1 MTTLVRK
8 DGGFTLL
15 EAVAVLLLLSLVV
28 AGVLPLL
35 TTGEQSYDEARRRQ
49 EMLRNARVALDR
61 IVRELRAAQS
71 LRQASSGVLRFDLA
85 AEAGEVPTVEFVL
98 DSVTGDLQYRWA
110 SAWDYRRRITVQAPA
125 GVAVPAGYSVYV
137 CFDHASLV
145 GAGKSRPDGADV
157 RVRFWDGSRM
167 VELDRFLE
175 PTTAW
180 NGTQN
185 RSDCPDPNQARQVK
199 LWFRVQAAIPAGGS
213 DNRYFLYYGN
223 PQARPGPSNPDH
235 VFLDYEDGSSLYGWI
250 RRDGCPGIYSVLEGE
265 GFRFRADSSNNCYR
279 QLSRRVPHSGVE
291 VMWKFRS
298 GTTGDAPG
306 NDRHMVGMGAGF
318 TPSGD
323 GYVVSPGEDQNRRLR
338 IRRMRNWNNPVQTWQ
353 TPRDVQNYRIVPG
366 TDYFGRFYLLDVS
379 GGQREMGAKF
389 WSASSPEGDWMLR
402 AMDSDPIIG
411 SGEYYTQADGYDA
424 PMTHWHRFVWIR
436 MRVEPEP
443 STSMGPEESGARADR
458 LATLAGPF
466 REMNVTCFDAAGAAI
481 SCNNPTSVRQVEVR
495 LVARDREGKVPDVA
509 VAARAVLRTP

>member
-1 MTTLVRK
+1 VKTSRRK
-8 DGGFTLL
+8 EGGFTLL

-71 LRQASSGVLRFDLA
+71 LRQASGGVLRFDLA

-110 SAWDYRRRITVQAPA
+110 SDWDYRRRITVRAPG

-145 GAGKSRPDGADV
+145 GAGKSRSDGADV

-167 VELDRFLE
+167 VELDRFLD

-185 RSDCPDPNQARQVK
+185 RSDCPGPNQARQVK

-223 PQARPGPSNPDH
+223 LQARPGPSNPDH
-235 VFLDYEDGSSLYGWI
+235 VFLDYEDGKGLEGWS
-250 RRDGCPGIYSVLEGE
+250 RRDG
-265 GFRFRADSSNNCYR
+265 
-279 QLSRRVPHSGVE
+279 
-291 VMWKFRS
+291 RS
-298 GTTGDAPG
+298 GGY
-306 NDRHMVGMGAGF
+306 
-318 TPSGD
+318 TPSGSLGIRFSAWNQNGFRELSRSLPHGDVEVLWRFMSQAGTGND
-323 GYVVSPGEDQNRRLR
+323 GRQVGVGVRLNDSGEGYRLTPGDTNANNRTRVRYWGGWAAGGGTFGPNPIRAIQED
-338 IRRMRNWNNPVQTWQ
+338 TE
-353 TPRDVQNYRIVPG
+353 Y
-366 TDYFGRFYLLDVS
+366 YARFALVGNL
-379 GGQREMGAKF
+379 
-389 WSASSPEGDWMLR
+389 LR
-402 AMDSDPIIG
+402 ATVWRADAQDPGGVWDLVTTDSRRSSG
-411 SGEYYTQADGYDA
+411 SHFSIVNGENR